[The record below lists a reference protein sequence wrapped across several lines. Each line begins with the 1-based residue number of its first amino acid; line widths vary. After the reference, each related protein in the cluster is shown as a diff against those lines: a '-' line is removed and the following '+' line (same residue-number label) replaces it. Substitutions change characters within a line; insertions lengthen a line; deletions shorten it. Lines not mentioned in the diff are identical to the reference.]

1 MIDSISALRGVSQRF
16 DEAVLRTTAA
26 ARGLSEPSQDSPD
39 LSSSLVDL
47 AVSEK
52 AYKAVIS
59 AVSVSQKMDSSVL
72 DIVA

>member
-1 MIDSISALRGVSQRF
+1 MVDSISALQGASQRF

-26 ARGLSEPSQDSPD
+26 ARGLSDPSQDAPD
-39 LSSSLVDL
+39 LPSSLVDL

-52 AYKAVIS
+52 TYKAVVS